1 MRFIGRAR
9 RLTLC
14 TAELCG
20 MQALFRSESSKRRRT
35 QSGALRQPGTALLNP
50 VVEGKTTV
58 DASRWFFE
66 LLVLK
71 SQGHVGLQQ
80 EEAYGDVT
88 ISAAPSSTPSTA
100 AL

>member
-1 MRFIGRAR
+1 
-9 RLTLC
+9 
-14 TAELCG
+14 
-20 MQALFRSESSKRRRT
+20 MQALFRVESSKRRRT
-35 QSGALRQPGTALLNP
+35 QAGALRQPGTALLSP
-50 VVEGKTTV
+50 IVEGKTSV

-80 EEAYGDVT
+80 ADAYGDVT
-88 ISAAPSSTPSTA
+88 VSSTAQATPSTA